1 MMREEKNLTTNI
13 LMVRPANFG
22 YNEETAVNNAFQQ
35 KNEGE
40 SPGQIKE
47 KALKEFD
54 QMVATLQQNGI
65 HVLVAEDSENPVKPD
80 AVFPNNWVSFH
91 ENGSVITYP
100 MFAPNR
106 RLERREEIIR
116 QLESRFRIL
125 NRYSLEFYEE
135 EGLFLEGT
143 GSMVFDRAN
152 KLVYACLSERTDATI
167 MDKFNVLMGTRS
179 ILFNATDRQGMPIYH
194 TNVVMAMGHDF
205 VVICMECIRDED
217 QKQNLLDSFQQ
228 TNKRVVEITL
238 EQIENFAGN
247 MLEVMTEDKKRI
259 LVLSKTAYDCLG
271 EAQKTTLSQTTHLL
285 PIAIPT
291 IEKYGGGSVRCMM
304 AEVFLPL
311 K

>member
-1 MMREEKNLTTNI
+1 MLEEKNLTANI

-22 YNEETAVNNAFQQ
+22 YNEETAANNAFQQ
-35 KNEGE
+35 KIEQENPE
-40 SPGQIKE
+40 QIKL
-47 KALKEFD
+47 KALVEFD
-54 QMVATLQQNGI
+54 AMVSTLQQNGI
-65 HVLVAEDSENPVKPD
+65 NVWVVDDTNNPVKPD
-80 AVFPNNWVSFH
+80 AVFPNNWISFH
-91 ENGSVITYP
+91 ENGTVITYP

-106 RLERREEIIR
+106 RLERRDEIIN
-116 QLESRFRIL
+116 QLESSFRIL
-125 NRYSLEFYEE
+125 NRYSLEFYED

-179 ILFNATDRQGMPIYH
+179 IMFNATDRKGLPIYH
-194 TNVVMAMGHDF
+194 TNVVMAMGNDF
-205 VVICMECIRDED
+205 VVICMECIHD
-217 QKQNLLDSFQQ
+217 QGQKHMLLESFKH
-228 TNKRVVEITL
+228 TGKRVIDITL
-238 EQIENFAGN
+238 DQMEHFAGN
-247 MLEVMTEDKKRI
+247 MLEVIDKSNKRI
-259 LVLSKTAYDCLG
+259 LILSKTAYDALD
-271 EAQKTTLSQTTHLL
+271 ESQKTLLSQSTHLL